1 MDVEWMKIDQMAKR
15 SGLTKRTIR
24 FYEEIGLLSSPKRTE
39 GGVRLYSEDDLEELE
54 RVISA
59 KELLGFSLQELQ
71 QFMETGKHLEMNKEG
86 YLLSLDK
93 RERKEKLED
102 IQRMLNEQMRMI
114 DEKIEKFQSFKKRL
128 EGMQAKAENALQS
141 ID

>member
-1 MDVEWMKIDQMAKR
+1 MDWMKIDQMAKR

-59 KELLGFSLQELQ
+59 KEVLGFSCKSCSNLW
-71 QFMETGKHLEMNKEG
+71 
-86 YLLSLDK
+86 K
-93 RERKEKLED
+93 RANTLKCIKKAIFYHWIRRKEKKSSKTSG
-102 IQRMLNEQMRMI
+102 ICWTS
-114 DEKIEKFQSFKKRL
+114 KC
-128 EGMQAKAENALQS
+128 G
-141 ID
+141 

>member
-1 MDVEWMKIDQMAKR
+1 M
-15 SGLTKRTIR
+15 
-24 FYEEIGLLSSPKRTE
+24 
-39 GGVRLYSEDDLEELE
+39 
-54 RVISA
+54 ISA
-59 KELLGFSLQELQ
+59 KEVLGFSLQELQ